1 MLAHYPKRWVQSQDR
16 LERIRDREL
25 RIFRQVALHRGR
37 QLMVFEYPLREVTI
51 EDRPRRGRLALIV
64 AVPNFG
70 HPTSPGQSA
79 PPPLGG
85 GGGSG
90 ALFGLGVF
98 GRQKKRTPQPRES
111 IRA

>member
-25 RIFRQVALHRGR
+25 RIFRQVALHGGR

-64 AVPNFG
+64 AVG
-70 HPTSPGQSA
+70 ILRHPTSHGQGA
-79 PPPLGG
+79 PTPLAGDGERGG
-85 GGGSG
+85 
-90 ALFGLGVF
+90 LFVLGCCDTA
-98 GRQKKRTPQPRES
+98 KNRTHD
-111 IRA
+111 